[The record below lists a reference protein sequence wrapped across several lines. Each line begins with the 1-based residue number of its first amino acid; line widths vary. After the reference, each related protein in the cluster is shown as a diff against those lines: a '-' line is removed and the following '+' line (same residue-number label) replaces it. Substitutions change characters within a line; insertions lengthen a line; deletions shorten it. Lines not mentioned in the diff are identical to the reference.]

1 MKYFVQENC
10 LWNILFRKIVFE
22 IFCSGKLFFVLEL
35 WILKYFENFLVKNI
49 CTKCSWLNL
58 RFTDWH
64 LYCSIALSVSL
75 DFCDK
80 RSTVWYSVTNP
91 WVDWLIDQLFAWTS
105 WLKAIA
111 ISFQFVHTWSWT
123 LKIFSNWSWHE
134 LTLTTLFHHWICFWI
149 DWYPSRYL
157 KFTKFTWTWLWFLLE
172 LLNFICIWKLCWNL
186 KKKKKKNFF

>member
-1 MKYFVQENC
+1 MPWIVFEIFCSGKLSLKYFFQENC

-22 IFCSGKLFFVLEL
+22 IFCSGKSFFVLEL

-105 WLKAIA
+105 WLKAIT

-134 LTLTTLFHHWICFWI
+134 LTLTTLLLSLNLLL
-149 DWYPSRYL
+149 DWLISI
-157 KFTKFTWTWLWFLLE
+157 KVLE
-172 LLNFICIWKLCWNL
+172 VHKIHLNLTLISSWNY
-186 KKKKKKNFF
+186 F